1 MERKKQAFAAV
12 DPVPLLLQLLPT
24 YPAIHDLVGYYFEA
38 VREHPSRGQSLAS
51 ALVRVG
57 HSPDAPILEQD
68 KLFHLI
74 DTELA
79 DIHFKY
85 LCDDDRTKE
94 YGPDNVYLLDS
105 LLSGLSLKHGLTAT
119 PDMYGAIDHGLNA
132 SRCSEDPE
140 ALVMRTC
147 IQLLL
152 HSFGITFGMAG
163 CFRNQPEK
171 VVKKLK
177 AKKKAGT
184 VKGDSSIGG

>member
-1 MERKKQAFAAV
+1 MITVSYRLLQRSLSIGGL

-24 YPAIHDLVGYYFEA
+24 YPAICDLVGYCFEA
-38 VREHPSRGQSLAS
+38 VREHPSRGQFLAS

-57 HSPDAPILEQD
+57 HSPDAPIFEQD

-79 DIHFKY
+79 GIHFKY
-85 LCDDDRTKE
+85 LCDDDGTKE

-140 ALVMRTC
+140 ALVMGAC

-152 HSFGITFGMAG
+152 DGFGITSGMAG

-171 VVKKLK
+171 VVE
-177 AKKKAGT
+177 
-184 VKGDSSIGG
+184 